1 MGGVGLQRGAQG
13 VAWCASRVRRM
24 VLPVPP
30 GRRRRPWLTR
40 QVIAH
45 GYAWPWMVLYVLVR
59 WAQIAGVLFLLVL
72 VLRWG
77 FA

>member
-1 MGGVGLQRGAQG
+1 
-13 VAWCASRVRRM
+13 M

-59 WAQIAGVLFLLVL
+59 WAQIAGLLFLLVL